1 MAGTGGRAMNRNL
14 PEPLLDKAERL
25 ARSHGFDSIEAYLQD
40 LMDRDEPHSFA
51 GREIEVEALLLEGLA
66 SGPAEPFT
74 KDDWDELKRRV
85 DETHARLAHEGDS
98 ATLGQK

>member
-1 MAGTGGRAMNRNL
+1 MNRTL

-40 LMDRDEPHSFA
+40 LMDRDEPHPRVGSKA
-51 GREIEVEALLLEGLA
+51 ELEALLLEGLA

-74 KDDWDELKRRV
+74 ADDW
-85 DETHARLAHEGDS
+85 ARLRRRIYEVHAVAPRS
-98 ATLGQK
+98 